1 MLKPLTREKLE
12 QLIPLIAT
20 GQQYAYYWGK
30 WSDLLNRLLI
40 SVVAIV
46 VVLIL
51 DLLFGDRG
59 EALIFL
65 IGGIVSLYWLW
76 LPVYQ
81 ASLRNAA
88 NRRFKY
94 GGFWRGKVLEVYL
107 TEELIGEEE
116 TVNQRGELVI
126 VENRERWINLVLGDR
141 TGFEV
146 EVQTPKPQ
154 NPKTP
159 KPRMIYEKLNLLL
172 KENGDYFTILIL
184 SGTGGVT
191 VGLSCFIS
199 SFACFFILFIYFFR
213 SFLVVKLPNTR
224 RLLYSIARHSF
235 ISTSASIT
243 LSAF

>member
-40 SVVAIV
+40 SVVAV
-46 VVLIL
+46 VAVLIL
-51 DLLFGDRG
+51 SLLFGDG
-59 EALIFL
+59 GGALIL
-65 IGGIVSLYWLW
+65 LLGGTAALYWLW
-76 LPVYQ
+76 CPVYQ

-88 NRRFKY
+88 SRRFKY

-126 VENRERWINLVLGDR
+126 VENRERWINLVLGDK

-146 EVQTPKPQ
+146 EVQAPLQRIYKGIKPGQTAELLVLSNQSDLARINKISDAYIPQQ
-154 NPKTP
+154 NLWVGQYPYIQRDIFTEVSRQLGGTI
-159 KPRMIYEKLNLLL
+159 PRRTARQN
-172 KENGDYFTILIL
+172 
-184 SGTGGVT
+184 
-191 VGLSCFIS
+191 
-199 SFACFFILFIYFFR
+199 R
-213 SFLVVKLPNTR
+213 SR
-224 RLLYSIARHSF
+224 RIKRRDR
-235 ISTSASIT
+235 
-243 LSAF
+243 